1 MVTYRCKDPSD
12 NRPLIIINVTLEPDR
27 SPPPSHNNNGPPLI
41 FLRLFISSGSVLQ
54 QAVKGEENT
63 TDVPRE
69 EADT

>member
-12 NRPLIIINVTLEPDR
+12 NRPLIIINVTGAGPV
-27 SPPPSHNNNGPPLI
+27 PPSLSQQQRPLSY